1 MSTYSQLRQ
10 IIPADQAL
18 SNKALQAAL
27 EQVKTIFDSSLP
39 LVAGATVGLESN
51 VGLDLINALTEPLPA
66 NVIAY
71 FTSTNSFATGTGED
85 GLFLL
90 TDFIGTPTGWVHN
103 EALANTTSILNTMT
117 SVGAFNTLTDAT
129 TGVYTIMEN
138 TIAGDYTTT
147 STVPNPDPPPP
158 DLTEYTV
165 TIPGG
170 LPGAGTYGP
179 YGSESAAIQAAFTEG
194 LTPAMI
200 SAVNTIISNNSANVA
215 QTTTNFNNM
224 SAQIVRE
231 NTNLTSAGVVLTDLV
246 VGMEPMGLVTGLASN
261 GRDTTEGGAAYV
273 MQSLATNTQG
283 GQAIISTMR
292 EARNQDRLS
301 VAGITTDIIVS
312 DEVAEPQ
319 ADLGTSQYT
328 VAQATSQKII

>member
-18 SNKALQAAL
+18 SNKALQAAF
-27 EQVKTIFDSSLP
+27 EQIKTIFDSSLP
-39 LVAGATVGLESN
+39 LVAKATAGLESN
-51 VGLDLINALTEPLPA
+51 VGLNLINALTEPLPA

-71 FTSTNSFATGTGED
+71 FTTTFSTGTGED

-103 EALANTTSILNTMT
+103 EALANTTAILNAMT
-117 SVGAFNTLTDAT
+117 SAGAFTTLTNST
-129 TGVYTIMEN
+129 TGVYTVM
-138 TIAGDYTTT
+138 ATTA
-147 STVPNPDPPPP
+147 SGA
-158 DLTEYTV
+158 YTV
-165 TIPGG
+165 CSVVDPGPPEILSCTTTIPGG
-170 LPGAGTYGP
+170 LPGAGTYTGD
-179 YGSESAAIQAAFTEG
+179 SASASIQLAFTNG
-194 LTPAMI
+194 LTPAML
-200 SAVNTIISNNSANVA
+200 SAVNTIISNYTTSVA

-224 SAQIVRE
+224 SSQIVLE
-231 NTNLTSAGVVLTDLV
+231 NTNLALAGVILADLV
-246 VGMEPMGLVTGLASN
+246 VGMTPMGLVTGLASD

-273 MQSLATNTQG
+273 IQSLATNTQG

-301 VAGITTDIIVS
+301 SAGITTDIIVS

-319 ADLGTSQYT
+319 ADLGTGQYT
-328 VAQATSQKII
+328 VTQATSQKII

>member
-1 MSTYSQLRQ
+1 MSTYSQLKQ

-18 SNKALQAAL
+18 SNKALQAAF
-27 EQVKTIFDSSLP
+27 EQIKTIFDSSLP

-51 VGLDLINALTEPLPA
+51 VGLNLINALTEPLPA
-66 NVIAY
+66 NVVAY
-71 FTSTNSFATGTGED
+71 FTSTFATGTGED

-103 EALANTTSILNTMT
+103 EALSNTTSILNAMT
-117 SVGAFNTLTDAT
+117 SAGAFNTLTNVT
-129 TGVYTIMEN
+129 TGVYTVMTT
-138 TIAGDYTTT
+138 TISGAYTTET
-147 STVPNPDPPPP
+147 NPGIEW
-158 DLTEYTV
+158 TT

-170 LPGAGTYGP
+170 LPGAGSYTGA
-179 YGSESAAIQAAFTEG
+179 SAAASIQAAFTSG

-200 SAVNTIISNNSANVA
+200 SAVNTIISNNSSSVTQAN
-215 QTTTNFNNM
+215 TNWNNI
-224 SAQIVRE
+224 STQIVNE
-231 NTNLTSAGVVLTDLV
+231 DTNLALAGVVLADLV
-246 VGMEPMGLVTGLASN
+246 AGQQPFSLVTGLPAD

-273 MQSLATNTQG
+273 MESLANVSSIG

-301 VAGITTDIIVS
+301 TAGITTDIIVS

-319 ADLGTSQYT
+319 ADLGTGQYT

>member
-1 MSTYSQLRQ
+1 MSTYSQLKQ

-18 SNKALQAAL
+18 SNKALQAAF
-27 EQVKTIFDSSLP
+27 EQIKTIFDSSLP

-51 VGLDLINALTEPLPA
+51 VGLNLINALTEPLPA

-71 FTSTNSFATGTGED
+71 FTSTFATGTGED

-103 EALANTTSILNTMT
+103 EALANTTSVLTSMT
-117 SVGAFNTLTDAT
+117 SAGAFSTLTDPT
-129 TGVYTIMEN
+129 TGVYTVM
-138 TIAGDYTTT
+138 TTT
-147 STVPNPDPPPP
+147 ASGAYTAETNPGIEW
-158 DLTEYTV
+158 TT

-170 LPGAGTYGP
+170 LPGAGSYTGA
-179 YGSESAAIQAAFTEG
+179 SASASIQAAFTGG

-200 SAVNTIISNNSANVA
+200 SAVNTIVSNNTTNVA
-215 QTTTNFNNM
+215 QTTTNFNNI
-224 SAQIVRE
+224 SEQIVLE
-231 NTNLTSAGVVLTDLV
+231 NTDLALAGVVIADLIA
-246 VGMEPMGLVTGLASN
+246 GQQPFSLVTGLPSD

-273 MQSLATNTQG
+273 MESLANVSSIG

-301 VAGITTDIIVS
+301 AAGITTDIIVS
-312 DEVAEPQ
+312 DELAEPQ
-319 ADLGTSQYT
+319 ATLSTGQYT

>member
-1 MSTYSQLRQ
+1 MSTYNQLRQ

-18 SNKALQAAL
+18 SNKALQAAF
-27 EQVKTIFDSSLP
+27 EQIKTIFDSSLP
-39 LVAGATVGLESN
+39 LVSRATAGLESN
-51 VGLDLINALTEPLPA
+51 VGLNLINALTEPLPA

-71 FTSTNSFATGTGED
+71 FTSTFATGTGED

-103 EALANTTSILNTMT
+103 EALANTTSILNAMT
-117 SVGAFNTLTDAT
+117 AAGEFSTLTNPT
-129 TGVYTIMEN
+129 TGVYTVMAT
-138 TIAGDYTTT
+138 TISGA
-147 STVPNPDPPPP
+147 
-158 DLTEYTV
+158 YTV
-165 TIPGG
+165 CSVIDPGPPEILSCTTTIPGG
-170 LPGAGTYGP
+170 LPGAGSYTAD
-179 YGSESAAIQAAFTEG
+179 SASASIQLAFTNG

-200 SAVNTIISNNSANVA
+200 SAVNTIISNNATSVA

-224 SAQIVRE
+224 SAQIVLE
-231 NTNLTSAGVVLTDLV
+231 NTNLALAGVVLADLV
-246 VGMEPMGLVTGLASN
+246 VGQQPFSLVTGLPSD

-301 VAGITTDIIVS
+301 SAGITTDIIVS
-312 DEVAEPQ
+312 DELAEPQ
-319 ADLGTSQYT
+319 ADLGTGQYT

>member
-18 SNKALQAAL
+18 SNKALQAAF
-27 EQVKTIFDSSLP
+27 EQIKTIFDSSLP
-39 LVAGATVGLESN
+39 LVARATAGLESN
-51 VGLDLINALTEPLPA
+51 VGLNLINALTEPLPA
-66 NVIAY
+66 NVVAY
-71 FTSTNSFATGTGED
+71 FTSTLATGSGED

-103 EALANTTSILNTMT
+103 EALANTTSILNAMT
-117 SVGAFNTLTDAT
+117 AAGAFTTLTNPT
-129 TGVYTIMEN
+129 TGVYTVMA
-138 TIAGDYTTT
+138 TTASGAYTVC
-147 STVPNPDPPPP
+147 SEVDPGPPPV
-158 DLTEYTV
+158 LSCTT

-170 LPGAGTYGP
+170 LPGAGTYTA
-179 YGSESAAIQAAFTEG
+179 GSASASIQLAFTNG

-200 SAVNTIISNNSANVA
+200 SAVNTIISNNTANVA

-224 SAQIVRE
+224 STQIVNE
-231 NTNLTSAGVVLTDLV
+231 NINLALAGVVLADLV
-246 VGMEPMGLVTGLASN
+246 VGQQPFSLVTGLPTD

-301 VAGITTDIIVS
+301 SAGITTDIIVS
-312 DEVAEPQ
+312 DELAEPQ
-319 ADLGTSQYT
+319 ADLGIGQYT

>member
-1 MSTYSQLRQ
+1 MSTYNQLRQ

-18 SNKALQAAL
+18 SNKALQAAFD
-27 EQVKTIFDSSLP
+27 QIKTIFDSSLP
-39 LVAGATVGLESN
+39 LVARATAGLESN
-51 VGLDLINALTEPLPA
+51 VGLNLINALTEPLPA
-66 NVIAY
+66 NVVAY
-71 FTSTNSFATGTGED
+71 FTSTFATGSGED

-103 EALANTTSILNTMT
+103 EALASTIAILNAMT
-117 SVGAFNTLTDAT
+117 AAGTFSTLTNPT

-147 STVPNPDPPPP
+147 STAPNPDPPPP

-179 YGSESAAIQAAFTEG
+179 YGSESSAIQAAFTDG
-194 LTPAMI
+194 LTPAML
-200 SAVNTIISNNSANVA
+200 SAVASIISSNGANVA
-215 QTTTNFNNM
+215 QTTTNFNNI
-224 SAQIVRE
+224 SEQIIRE
-231 NTNLTSAGVVLTDLV
+231 NTNLALAGVVLADLV
-246 VGMEPMGLVTGLASN
+246 VGQQPFSLVTGLPSD

-273 MQSLATNTQG
+273 IQSLATNTQG

-292 EARNQDRLS
+292 EARNQSRLS
-301 VAGITTDIIVS
+301 AAGITTDIIVS

-319 ADLGTSQYT
+319 ADLGTGQYT

>member
-18 SNKALQAAL
+18 SNKALQAAF
-27 EQVKTIFDSSLP
+27 EQIKTIFDSSLP
-39 LVAGATVGLESN
+39 LVATATASLESN
-51 VGLDLINALTEPLPA
+51 VGLNLINALTEPLPA

-71 FTSTNSFATGTGED
+71 FTSTFATGTGED

-103 EALANTTSILNTMT
+103 EALANTTSVLTAMT
-117 SVGAFNTLTDAT
+117 SAGAFSTLTNPT
-129 TGVYTIMEN
+129 TGVYTVMAT
-138 TIAGDYTTT
+138 TISGAYTTET
-147 STVPNPDPPPP
+147 NPGIEW
-158 DLTEYTV
+158 TT

-170 LPGAGTYGP
+170 LPGAGSYTGD
-179 YGSESAAIQAAFTEG
+179 SESASIQAAFTSG
-194 LTPAMI
+194 LTPAMT
-200 SAVNTIISNNSANVA
+200 SAVATIVSTYSTDVA
-215 QTTTNFNNM
+215 QTTTNFNNI
-224 SAQIVRE
+224 SEQIVNE
-231 NTNLTSAGVVLTDLV
+231 NTNLALAGVVLADLV
-246 VGMEPMGLVTGLASN
+246 AGQQPFSLVTGLPTD

-273 MQSLATNTQG
+273 MQSLANVSAIG

-301 VAGITTDIIVS
+301 AAGIATDIIVS

-319 ADLGTSQYT
+319 ADLGIGQYT

>member
-18 SNKALQAAL
+18 SNKALQAAF
-27 EQVKTIFDSSLP
+27 EQIKTIFDSSLP

-51 VGLDLINALTEPLPA
+51 VGLNLINALTEPLPA

-71 FTSTNSFATGTGED
+71 FTSTFATGTGED

-103 EALANTTSILNTMT
+103 EALANTTAVLTAMT
-117 SVGAFNTLTDAT
+117 SAGAFSTLTDPT
-129 TGVYTIMEN
+129 TGVYTVMQT
-138 TIAGDYTTT
+138 TISGAYTTQT
-147 STVPNPDPPPP
+147 SFAPPT
-158 DLTEYTV
+158 DEWTT

-170 LPGAGTYGP
+170 LPGAGSYVG
-179 YGSESAAIQAAFTEG
+179 GSASASIQAAFTGG
-194 LTPAMI
+194 LTPAMV
-200 SAVNTIISNNSANVA
+200 SAVATIVSNNSTSVA
-215 QTTTNFNNM
+215 QTTANFNAM
-224 SAQIVRE
+224 STQIVNE
-231 NTNLTSAGVVLTDLV
+231 DTNLALAGVVFADLV
-246 VGMEPMGLVTGLASN
+246 AGQQPFSLVTGLPSD

-273 MQSLATNTQG
+273 MESLATNTQG
-283 GQAIISTMR
+283 GQAIVSTMR

-301 VAGITTDIIVS
+301 TAGITTDIIVS
-312 DEVAEPQ
+312 DELAEPQ
-319 ADLGTSQYT
+319 ATLSTGQYT

>member
-1 MSTYSQLRQ
+1 MSTYNQLKQ

-18 SNKALQAAL
+18 SNKALQAAF
-27 EQVKTIFDSSLP
+27 EQIKTIFDSSLP
-39 LVAGATVGLESN
+39 AVATATSGLESN
-51 VGLDLINALTEPLPA
+51 VGLNFINALTEPLPA

-71 FTSTNSFATGTGED
+71 FASTFATGSGED

-103 EALANTTSILNTMT
+103 EALANTISILNAMT
-117 SVGAFNTLTDAT
+117 AAGAFNTLTDPT
-129 TGVYTIMEN
+129 TGVYTVMA
-138 TIAGDYTTT
+138 TTASGAYTVCTE
-147 STVPNPDPPPP
+147 VDPGPPPV
-158 DLTEYTV
+158 LSCVT
-165 TIPGG
+165 TIPIG
-170 LPGAGTYGP
+170 LPGAGTYTA
-179 YGSESAAIQAAFTEG
+179 GSSSASIQLAFTDG
-194 LTPAMI
+194 LTPAML
-200 SAVNTIISNNSANVA
+200 SAVATIVSNYSSDVA

-224 SAQIVRE
+224 STQIILE
-231 NTNLTSAGVVLTDLV
+231 DTNLALAGVVLADLV
-246 VGMEPMGLVTGLASN
+246 VGMKPMGLVTGLASN

-283 GQAIISTMR
+283 GQAMISTMR

-301 VAGITTDIIVS
+301 AAGITTDIIVS

-328 VAQATSQKII
+328 VAEATSQKII

>member
-1 MSTYSQLRQ
+1 MSTYNQLRQ

-18 SNKALQAAL
+18 SNKALQAAF
-27 EQVKTIFDSSLP
+27 EQIKTIFDSSLP

-51 VGLDLINALTEPLPA
+51 VGLNLINALTEPLPP

-71 FTSTNSFATGTGED
+71 FTSTFATGTGED

-90 TDFIGTPTGWVHN
+90 TDFIGTPTGQVHN
-103 EALANTTSILNTMT
+103 EALANTTSILNAMT
-117 SVGAFNTLTDAT
+117 AAGAFSTLTDPT
-129 TGVYTIMEN
+129 TGVYTVMAT
-138 TIAGDYTTT
+138 TISGAYTVCTEID
-147 STVPNPDPPPP
+147 PGPPPVISC
-158 DLTEYTV
+158 TT

-170 LPGAGTYGP
+170 LPGAGSYTAG
-179 YGSESAAIQAAFTEG
+179 SAAASIQLAFTNG

-200 SAVNTIISNNSANVA
+200 SAVNTIISNYTANVA
-215 QTTTNFNNM
+215 QTTTNFDNM
-224 SAQIVRE
+224 SAQIVNE
-231 NTNLTSAGVVLTDLV
+231 NTNLALAGVVQADLV
-246 VGMEPMGLVTGLASN
+246 VGQQPFSLVTGLPSD
-261 GRDTTEGGAAYV
+261 GRDTTEGGAAFV

-301 VAGITTDIIVS
+301 AAGIITDIIVS
-312 DEVAEPQ
+312 DELAEPQ
-319 ADLGTSQYT
+319 ADLGTGQYT